1 MNMKRASV
9 WIIATAVLLSACH
22 QSKEC
27 CRTTFALSQQ
37 NVDATIYQNT
47 SAEGYR
53 LFQQCYQLA
62 RIRLDSSLALQQGSL
77 PKAVV
82 VDVDETVLDNSPYSK
97 RAIAE
102 SRTWDSTSWHEWVLL
117 ERAKALP
124 GSVDF
129 LRYAES
135 RGCQVFYITNRLN
148 TEREATASNLRKEG
162 FPFAD
167 TAHVFTTP
175 MLKMSDKTSRRDRV
189 KKEFHVL
196 LYCGDQLR
204 DFDES
209 FKDRTENYGRGRVDA
224 MKEPLSTSFI
234 LLPNTLYGTWLDAVS
249 GKEEPKKMEKKK
261 TWAGANNY

>member
-1 MNMKRASV
+1 MRNILWTALASV
-9 WIIATAVLLSACH
+9 ALVACH
-22 QSKEC
+22 HSKEC
-27 CRTTFALSQQ
+27 CRTPFALSQQ

-62 RIRLDSSLALQQGSL
+62 RIRLDSNLALLLENRSS
-77 PKAVV
+77 PKAVI

-97 RAIAE
+97 RALSE
-102 SRTWDSTSWHEWVLL
+102 GRTWDSTSWHEWVLM

-135 RGCQVFYITNRLN
+135 KGCEVFYITNRLN
-148 TEREATASNLRKEG
+148 SEREATVNNLRKEG

-167 TAHVFTTP
+167 TAHVLTTP
-175 MLKMSDKTSRRDRV
+175 MLKMSDKTGRREQVKSRFRA
-189 KKEFHVL
+189 L

-209 FKDRTENYGRGRVDA
+209 FKDRTDNYGRGRVDA
-224 MKEPLSTSFI
+224 MKEPLSSSFI

-261 TWAGANNY
+261 TWAGTNNY